1 MTAAVWAQCIR
12 IRIIRSNAS
21 NATAAVFDGRM
32 RLRLMLRI
40 GVDLPEPKDEQS
52 DVLIA
57 PYEYKHRG
65 NVLWLFERFKMLSI
79 LALPNVQGSER

>member
-1 MTAAVWAQCIR
+1 
-12 IRIIRSNAS
+12 
-21 NATAAVFDGRM
+21 
-32 RLRLMLRI
+32 MLRI

-52 DVLIA
+52 NVLIA

-65 NVLWLFERFKMLSI
+65 NVLWLVERFKMLLI